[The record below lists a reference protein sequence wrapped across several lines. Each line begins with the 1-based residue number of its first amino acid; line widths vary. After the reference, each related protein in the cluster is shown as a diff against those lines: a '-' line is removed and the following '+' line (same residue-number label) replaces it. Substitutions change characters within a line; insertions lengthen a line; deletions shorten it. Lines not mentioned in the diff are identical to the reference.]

1 MLIEAAKGGHT
12 AVVNLLLDWPN
23 TAISP
28 TPDLTQL
35 TPPDS
40 QVITNEVCRHS
51 LHTSCMCSWLKV
63 FSFKAIV
70 LAKKY

>member
-23 TAISP
+23 AALSP

-35 TPPDS
+35 SPPDQQQLPLS
-40 QVITNEVCRHS
+40 EVRIIT
-51 LHTSCMCSWLKV
+51 
-63 FSFKAIV
+63 
-70 LAKKY
+70 